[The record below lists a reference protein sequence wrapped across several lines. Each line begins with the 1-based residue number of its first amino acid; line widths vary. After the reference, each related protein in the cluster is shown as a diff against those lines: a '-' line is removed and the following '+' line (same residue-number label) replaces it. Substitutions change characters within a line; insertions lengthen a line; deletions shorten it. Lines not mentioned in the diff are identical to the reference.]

1 MGHRFRLA
9 SVRRGTDSMQVGRC
23 AAGGAVYGPA
33 GAAGLPGRAD
43 ASGRPR
49 RAVVAKVPAGQFDS

>member
-1 MGHRFRLA
+1 
-9 SVRRGTDSMQVGRC
+9 MQVGRC